1 MSSEYTP
8 LHAPPSYESSITNR
22 NGFIKKVYSILYL
35 QLLVTIGMCAL
46 FTSVEGVK
54 NYVQGPN
61 GQAMLITAM
70 VFQFVIMFILI
81 CTNLHKKKPI
91 NLVLLFLFTLFLSY
105 TLGVVSSYYDTK
117 VLLYAGGLTF
127 IVTFGLTLFAF
138 QTKYDFTGAG
148 PYLLSFLLVLIFMG
162 IFAIFVKND
171 IYNLIYAAL
180 GSLLFSFYIVYDT
193 QLIIGGKH
201 KYQFDEEDYVFAAL
215 SLYLDIINLFLFIL
229 ELFDSRK

>member
-1 MSSEYTP
+1 MSYEYTP
-8 LHAPPSYESSITNR
+8 LHSPPSYESITNR

-35 QLLVTIGMCAL
+35 QLLVTIGVCAL
-46 FTSVEGVK
+46 FNSVESVK

-61 GQAMLITAM
+61 GQSMLITSM
-70 VFQFVIMFILI
+70 VFQFVIMLILI
-81 CTNLHKKKPI
+81 CTNLHKKKPL
-91 NLVLLFLFTLFLSY
+91 NLVLLLLFTLFLSY

-127 IVTFGLTLFAF
+127 IVTLGLTLFAF

-201 KYQFDEEDYVFAAL
+201 KFQFDEEDYVFAAL